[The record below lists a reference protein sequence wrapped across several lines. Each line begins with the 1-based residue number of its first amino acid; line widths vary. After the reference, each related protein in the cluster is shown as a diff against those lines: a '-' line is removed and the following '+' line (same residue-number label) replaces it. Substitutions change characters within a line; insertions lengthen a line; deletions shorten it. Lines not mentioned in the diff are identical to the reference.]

1 MIKKFD
7 AERFSRNYDNYKA
20 ASHKYRQ
27 ESQQQG
33 SLFVM
38 DLRVIMSDE
47 TGRST
52 IIQDF
57 ALYLKLFEDLPVSEN
72 ICFEI
77 HPSWAMLQYIKDI
90 TS

>member
-38 DLRVIMSDE
+38 DLLVIMSDD
-47 TGRST
+47 TGRSR

-57 ALYLKLFEDLPVSEN
+57 ALALKLFDDLPVREN
-72 ICFEI
+72 ISFRVRS
-77 HPSWAMLQYIKDI
+77 SWALMQFIKEMA
-90 TS
+90 S

>member
-7 AERFSRNYDNYKA
+7 AERFSRNYGNYKA

-38 DLRVIMSDE
+38 DLRVIMSDD

-57 ALYLKLFEDLPVSEN
+57 ALALKLFEDLQVREN
-72 ICFEI
+72 IGFGVR
-77 HPSWAMLQYIKDI
+77 PSWALMQYIKEMA
-90 TS
+90 S

>member
-20 ASHKYRQ
+20 ASYKYRQ

-38 DLRVIMSDE
+38 DLRVIMSDD

-57 ALYLKLFEDLPVSEN
+57 ALMLKLFEDLPVREN
-72 ICFEI
+72 IGFGVR
-77 HPSWAMLQYIKDI
+77 PSWALMQYIKEMA
-90 TS
+90 S

>member
-7 AERFSRNYDNYKA
+7 AERFSRNYDDYKA
-20 ASHKYRQ
+20 ALHKYRQ

-38 DLRVIMSDE
+38 DLRVIMLDD

-57 ALYLKLFEDLPVSEN
+57 ALMLKLFEDLQVREN
-72 ICFEI
+72 IGFGVR
-77 HPSWAMLQYIKDI
+77 PSWALMQYIKEMA
-90 TS
+90 S